1 MSFLKRLA
9 IIGFFF
15 AVPAI
20 AHAVTLDWTS
30 QTWTNNADGTP
41 RPNSYDIDPANAGTD
56 VTITATR
63 NNGAVFQKDIS
74 TGAPQTPA
82 VASAFQGGFGAPVN
96 SLVLGIDLTSNT
108 QSVTLNL
115 TFSAQ
120 YTQGISNLTFT
131 IFDVDYANGGG
142 STFEDQLSSIR
153 GLDLNGNWVA
163 PTITTSANNTVT
175 GVGLSRLVTGTATA
189 NDTGANTGAGN
200 VTISFGS
207 TAITQFEFTYGGG
220 PTFANPTFQHIGLYN
235 FSFTPVPEINPAW
248 SAMLSCFAVVALI
261 LRHSAKFRK

>member
-1 MSFLKRLA
+1 MSFVRR
-9 IIGFFF
+9 FFTLSLF
-15 AVPAI
+15 LVSSAV

-41 RPNSYDIDPANAGTD
+41 KPNYYDIDAANAGTD
-56 VTITATR
+56 VTITATA

-74 TGAPQTPA
+74 TGTPQTP
-82 VASAFQGGFGAPVN
+82 VVTSAFQGGFGAPVK
-96 SLVLGIDLTSNT
+96 SLVLGIDLANNT

-131 IFDVDYANGGG
+131 IFDVDYSNVSG

-153 GLDLNGNWVA
+153 GLDLNGNWVT
-163 PTITTSANNTVT
+163 PTITTSANNKVI
-175 GVGLSRLVTGTATA
+175 GPGLVVGTATA
-189 NDTGANTGAGN
+189 NDTGTNTGAGN

-248 SAMLSCFAVVALI
+248 TAMLSCGAVAALI